1 MASTTSRHKRP
12 SFSPPRHKASKA
24 TESAGK
30 SGTKS
35 TKPRSRTS
43 TSYKQKKSRLVSA
56 TPSESDEAV
65 GGASPSLSRSPSP
78 ISEPDFILAE
88 VTHNDDDDDKAS
100 DEPAVPLSLLHRILH
115 HNFRDKDKTRIT
127 TDAKEVLGKYVEVF
141 VREAIARSAYESQ
154 GNGPDDAGDGMR
166 RGDGFLEVEDLEK
179 TGVQL
184 VLDF

>member
-1 MASTTSRHKRP
+1 MASTISRHKRP

-30 SGTKS
+30 RGTKAA
-35 TKPRSRTS
+35 KPRSRTS

-88 VTHNDDDDDKAS
+88 VTHDDDDKAS

-166 RGDGFLEVEDLEK
+166 RGDGFL
-179 TGVQL
+179 
-184 VLDF
+184 

>member
-12 SFSPPRHKASKA
+12 SFSPPRHKATKA

-43 TSYKQKKSRLVSA
+43 TSHNQKKSRLVSA
-56 TPSESDEAV
+56 TPSESDEAG

-88 VTHNDDDDDKAS
+88 VTHDDGDDKAP

-127 TDAKEVLGKYVEVF
+127 TDAKEVLGKYVEIF

-154 GNGPDDAGDGMR
+154 GNGPDDAGDSMR

-179 TGVQL
+179 
-184 VLDF
+184 

>member
-43 TSYKQKKSRLVSA
+43 SSYKQKKSRLVSA

-88 VTHNDDDDDKAS
+88 VTHDDNNAS
-100 DEPAVPLSLLHRILH
+100 DEPVVPLSLLHRILH

-154 GNGPDDAGDGMR
+154 GNGRDDAGDSMR

>member
-1 MASTTSRHKRP
+1 MALTTSRHKRP
-12 SFSPPRHKASKA
+12 SFSPPRHKVSKA
-24 TESAGK
+24 TESARKG
-30 SGTKS
+30 GTKS

-43 TSYKQKKSRLVSA
+43 TSYKQKNSRLASA

-65 GGASPSLSRSPSP
+65 GGASRSLSRSPSP

-88 VTHNDDDDDKAS
+88 VTHDGDDDKAS
-100 DEPAVPLSLLHRILH
+100 DEPAVPLSLLHRMLH

-154 GNGPDDAGDGMR
+154 GNGPDGAGDGMR
-166 RGDGFLEVEDLEK
+166 RDDGFLEVEDLEK

>member
-1 MASTTSRHKRP
+1 MASTISKRKRS
-12 SFSPPRHKASKA
+12 SFSPPRPKASKSVD
-24 TESAGK
+24 SASKNETKGRK
-30 SGTKS
+30 HRSGPPTS
-35 TKPRSRTS
+35 TKP
-43 TSYKQKKSRLVSA
+43 KMSRLTSPNPSA
-56 TPSESDEAV
+56 SDSAAEA
-65 GGASPSLSRSPSP
+65 ASQSLSRSPSP

-88 VTHNDDDDDKAS
+88 VTHDDDNAS
-100 DEPAVPLSLLHRILH
+100 DEPVVPLSLLHRILH

-154 GNGPDDAGDGMR
+154 GKGADDDDGNVGR
-166 RGDGFLEVEDLEK
+166 DDGFLEVEDLEK

>member
-1 MASTTSRHKRP
+1 MALTTGRHKRP
-12 SFSPPRHKASKA
+12 SFSPPRHKVSKT
-24 TESAGK
+24 TESARK

-43 TSYKQKKSRLVSA
+43 TSYKQKKSRLASA

-65 GGASPSLSRSPSP
+65 GGASRSLSPSP
-78 ISEPDFILAE
+78 SLISEPDFILAE
-88 VTHNDDDDDKAS
+88 VTHDDDDDKAL
-100 DEPAVPLSLLHRILH
+100 DGPAVPLSLQHRMLH

-154 GNGPDDAGDGMR
+154 GNGPDDAGGGMR
-166 RGDGFLEVEDLEK
+166 RNDGFLEVEDLEK

>member
-12 SFSPPRHKASKA
+12 SFSPPRHTASRA
-24 TESAGK
+24 TESARK

-35 TKPRSRTS
+35 TKPRSRAS

-56 TPSESDEAV
+56 TPSESDGAV
-65 GGASPSLSRSPSP
+65 GGVSPSLSRSPSP
-78 ISEPDFILAE
+78 VSEPDFILAE
-88 VTHNDDDDDKAS
+88 VTHDDDKAS
-100 DEPAVPLSLLHRILH
+100 DEPAVPLSLLHRMLH

-154 GNGPDDAGDGMR
+154 GNGPDDAGDSMR